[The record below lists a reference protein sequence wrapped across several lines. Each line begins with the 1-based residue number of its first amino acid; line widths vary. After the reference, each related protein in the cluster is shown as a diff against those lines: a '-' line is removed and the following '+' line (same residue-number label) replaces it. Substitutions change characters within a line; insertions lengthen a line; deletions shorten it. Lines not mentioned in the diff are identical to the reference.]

1 MMAELKP
8 CVTFAKIIK
17 KDRQACM
24 KSVAEYALAPNEI
37 DVLMYLSNNPSF
49 NTAKDICNY
58 RGISKSLVCHSV
70 DTLCNRGYITIK
82 QDEKDRRI
90 DRLTLS
96 ESSMPIVEK
105 LNKARKAF
113 YASLYQGLSKEDIKV
128 FQSVLETMIKN
139 ALSE

>member
-1 MMAELKP
+1 MVEPNP

-17 KDRQACM
+17 KDRQSCM
-24 KSVAEYALAPNEI
+24 KSVAEYSLAPNEI

-49 NTAKDICNY
+49 NTAKDICKY

-70 DTLCNRGYITIK
+70 DTLCSRGYITIK
-82 QDEKDRRI
+82 EDDKDRRI

-105 LNKARKAF
+105 LNKARKDF
-113 YASLYQGLSKEDIKV
+113 YASLYQGLSKEEIKI

>member
-1 MMAELKP
+1 MTEPNP

-49 NTAKDICNY
+49 NTAKDICSY

-82 QDEKDRRI
+82 QDDKDRRV

-105 LNKARKAF
+105 LNKARKEF
-113 YASLYQGLSKEDIKV
+113 YASLYQGLSKEEIKI

>member
-1 MMAELKP
+1 MVEPNP

-17 KDRQACM
+17 KDRQSCM
-24 KSVAEYALAPNEI
+24 KSVAEYSLAPNEI

-49 NTAKDICNY
+49 NTAKDICKY

-70 DTLCNRGYITIK
+70 DTLCSRGYITIK
-82 QDEKDRRI
+82 EDDKDRRI

-105 LNKARKAF
+105 LNKTRKDF
-113 YASLYQGLSKEDIKV
+113 YASLYQGLSKEEIKI

>member
-1 MMAELKP
+1 MVEPNP

-17 KDRQACM
+17 KDRQSCM

-49 NTAKDICNY
+49 NTAKDICKY

-70 DTLCNRGYITIK
+70 ETLCSRGYITIK
-82 QDEKDRRI
+82 EDDKDKRI

-105 LNKARKAF
+105 LNKARKDF
-113 YASLYQGLSKEDIKV
+113 YASLYQGLSKEEIKN